1 MNEISTDV
9 AGDNRKVGTHVA
21 DLVAGSIA
29 ENTRRSYGTALARI
43 DAWAGG
49 RPLDDHAIAAYF
61 ADLHVNGRAPATISL
76 VAAALRF
83 RASMTNAPDP
93 VGAVARRTLSG
104 IRRKGRE
111 RGRGQAVALKWAKA
125 DAAATLAEAEE
136 TPGGL
141 RDAALIAV
149 MSDALL
155 RVGEL
160 VALDCRDIEPIEDGT
175 GRVTI
180 RASKTDQTG
189 KGSVQYLRPSTV
201 RRVATWR
208 ETAGISDGPL
218 FCRVR
223 RGGHAR
229 PSERLTVRAVQTIVM
244 RRAAAVGVDNASGHS
259 LRVGSAQS
267 LAARGATLPE
277 LQAVGRWTDPAMP
290 GRYCRAQSAGQ
301 SAVARLRGD

>member
-1 MNEISTDV
+1 MNGISTAV

-61 ADLHVNGRAPATISL
+61 ADLHVNGRAPSTISL

-93 VGAVARRTLSG
+93 VGPIAQRTLSG

-136 TPGGL
+136 LLGGF
-141 RDAALIAV
+141 RDAALLAI

-155 RVGEL
+155 CVGEL
-160 VALDCRDIEPIEDGT
+160 VALDCRDIEPI
-175 GRVTI
+175 
-180 RASKTDQTG
+180 
-189 KGSVQYLRPSTV
+189 
-201 RRVATWR
+201 
-208 ETAGISDGPL
+208 
-218 FCRVR
+218 
-223 RGGHAR
+223 
-229 PSERLTVRAVQTIVM
+229 VM
-244 RRAAAVGVDNASGHS
+244 RRVAAVGVDSASGHS

-267 LAARGATLPE
+267 LAAFHTAMSSASISFLRPAKNGPVSRSSRRVISKARCSLNGIAWRRHCRDFPDPDRRRFLQVQAFGANRAAARWVINT
-277 LQAVGRWTDPAMP
+277 AVSTSPAETFFGGSARNSWLGR
-290 GRYCRAQSAGQ
+290 
-301 SAVARLRGD
+301 